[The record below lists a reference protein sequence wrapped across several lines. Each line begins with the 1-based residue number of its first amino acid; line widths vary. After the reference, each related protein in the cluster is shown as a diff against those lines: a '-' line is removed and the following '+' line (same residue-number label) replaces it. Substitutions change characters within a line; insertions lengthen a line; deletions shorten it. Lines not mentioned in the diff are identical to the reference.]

1 MTPVRPR
8 YARIEHLTD
17 ALLTEAGITAP
28 HVEIEKI
35 VKTRGITIRMMD
47 LKEISGLVVRDGTA
61 TVIGVNKMHA
71 LTRRRF
77 TIAHECAHALL
88 HEGKEVRYDKDFRV
102 DFRSGMS
109 SLGVDV
115 EEMEANF
122 FAACILMPRRFLEA
136 DPLISE
142 LDVEDAA
149 ATVAA
154 LAARYKVSTQAM
166 SIRLGNLAA
175 GPGSPT
181 KVSRIV
187 RSA

>member
-8 YARIEHLTD
+8 YGRIEQLADT
-17 ALLTEAGITAP
+17 LLSQAGIKAP
-28 HVEIEKI
+28 FVPIEDI
-35 VKTRGITIRMMD
+35 VKTRGITIRVMD
-47 LKEISGLVVRDGTA
+47 LKEISGLLVRDSNV
-61 TVIGVNKMHA
+61 TVIGVNKTHP

-88 HEGKEVRYDKDFRV
+88 HDGKEVRYDTDFRV
-102 DFRSGMS
+102 DFRSDTS

-136 DPLISE
+136 DPLICE

-149 ATVAA
+149 PTVKA

-166 SIRLGNLAA
+166 SIRLGNLTAR
-175 GPGSPT
+175 PGTIT
-181 KVSRIV
+181 KASR
-187 RSA
+187 

>member
-8 YARIEHLTD
+8 YGRIEQLTD
-17 ALLTEAGITAP
+17 ALLIETGITAP
-28 HVEIEKI
+28 PVPIDDIAKA
-35 VKTRGITIRMMD
+35 RGITIRAMD
-47 LKEISGLVVRDGTA
+47 LKEVSGLVVRDGTV
-61 TVIGVNKMHA
+61 TVIGVNKTHA

-88 HEGKEVRYDKDFRV
+88 HEGKEIRYDTDFRV

-149 ATVAA
+149 PTVKA
-154 LAARYKVSTQAM
+154 LAARYRVSTQAM

-175 GPGSPT
+175 RPGSFAKAP
-181 KVSRIV
+181 R
-187 RSA
+187 

>member
-8 YARIEHLTD
+8 YARIEQLTD
-17 ALLTEAGITAP
+17 ALLTEAGVTAP
-28 HVEIEKI
+28 PVPIENI
-35 VKTRGITIRMMD
+35 VTARGISIRLMD
-47 LKEISGLVVRDGTA
+47 LKEVSGLVVRDGNA
-61 TVIGVNKMHA
+61 IVIGVNKAHP

-122 FAACILMPRRFLEA
+122 FAACILMPRRFLAA
-136 DPLISE
+136 DPLVSE
-142 LDVEDAA
+142 LDMEDAA
-149 ATVAA
+149 GTVKA

-166 SIRLGNLAA
+166 SIRLGNLATR
-175 GPGSPT
+175 PGS
-181 KVSRIV
+181 VAALR
-187 RSA
+187 

>member
-1 MTPVRPR
+1 MTPSRPR
-8 YARIEHLTD
+8 YARIEQLTD
-17 ALLTEAGITAP
+17 GLLRDAGVTAP
-28 HVEIEKI
+28 AVPIDDI
-35 VKTRGITIRMMD
+35 TRSRGITIRQMD
-47 LKEISGLVVRDGTA
+47 LKEISGLVVRDA
-61 TVIGVNKMHA
+61 DVTVIGVNKAHH

-77 TIAHECAHALL
+77 TTAHELAHALL

-136 DPLISE
+136 DPLMS
-142 LDVEDAA
+142 DMDAEDAA
-149 ATVAA
+149 KTVKA
-154 LAARYKVSTQAM
+154 LADRYKVSPHAM

-175 GPGSPT
+175 RST
-181 KVSRIV
+181 SRAGV
-187 RSA
+187 RG

>member
-1 MTPVRPR
+1 LPPAASTFLRTSLGQAGYASRDTSRPVGGTVP
-8 YARIEHLTD
+8 D
-17 ALLTEAGITAP
+17 QTA
-28 HVEIEKI
+28 
-35 VKTRGITIRMMD
+35 
-47 LKEISGLVVRDGTA
+47 
-61 TVIGVNKMHA
+61 GVNKAHA

-88 HEGKEVRYDKDFRV
+88 HEGREVRYDTDFRV

-109 SLGVDV
+109 ALGVDV

-149 ATVAA
+149 PTVKA

-175 GPGSPT
+175 RPGSYA
-181 KVSRIV
+181 KVPS
-187 RSA
+187 